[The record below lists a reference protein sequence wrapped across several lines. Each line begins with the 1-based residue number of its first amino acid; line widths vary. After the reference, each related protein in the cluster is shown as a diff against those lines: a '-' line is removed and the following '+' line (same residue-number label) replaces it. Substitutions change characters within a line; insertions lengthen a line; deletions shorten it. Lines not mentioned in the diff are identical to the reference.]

1 MKRITEPKRKRKNRT
16 IVLPLGNT
24 LKEYNALISTETGMD
39 QLVRRVETADQLNWG
54 HLADGHKPGCR
65 RRHRFTHHT
74 SYQRWLGHY
83 AGDRSRVTIVR
94 VRCLDCEAIFT
105 VLPAFVVRYKRYETD
120 AIEKLMVQL
129 FITED
134 SYRMA
139 RVSQSLAIDTA
150 RLGTWAALE
159 SAQDSAITPMALWR
173 LVQWVGQLSPAQL
186 NLVLGVEPP
195 DYILADE
202 KHTRENGERTYV
214 PMIYEAPVALIWW
227 IDYLGSVSE
236 EALWASFER
245 FKAIDERLTRI
256 LGATVDGWDPTQN
269 ALLGAFE
276 GITLAECHLHAMIK
290 LGTHLATHKRQRKA
304 AGQPLSEAEEQQ
316 IRDAFVRVL
325 EAPTP
330 EAYQEALDKLPEA
343 FKSGPLA
350 SRERSLRSKQALFQ
364 AWTIDDK
371 LARTS
376 TAIDQCMK
384 FLNRKQDNMQT
395 FRTDESAPRTLN
407 AWALTRNC
415 WRFLKGAKRAGQS
428 PLELAGARF
437 YNIPWMQWVNLAL
450 CAFSTLA
457 LSTGAIALLLS
468 T

>member
-16 IVLPLGNT
+16 VVLPLENT
-24 LKEYNALISTETGMD
+24 LKEYNALISTETGMN
-39 QLVRRVETADQLNWG
+39 QLVRRVETADRLNWG
-54 HLADGHKPGCR
+54 HLADGHNPGCR
-65 RRHRFTHHT
+65 QRHRFTRHT

-94 VRCLDCEAIFT
+94 VRCLDCGAVFT
-105 VLPAFVVRYKRYETD
+105 VLPAFVVRYKRYGTD

-150 RLGTWAALE
+150 RSGTWAALE

-227 IDYLGSVSE
+227 IDYLDSVSE
-236 EALWASFER
+236 EALRASFER
-245 FKAIDERLTRI
+245 FKAIDERLTRV

-269 ALLGAFE
+269 ALLSAFE

-290 LGTHLATHKRQRKA
+290 LGTHLTTYKRQRKA
-304 AGQPLSEAEEQQ
+304 TGQPLSEAEEQQ
-316 IRDAFVRVL
+316 IREAFVRVL
-325 EAPTP
+325 EAPTH
-330 EAYQEALDKLPEA
+330 EAYQAALDKLPEA
-343 FKSGPLA
+343 FESEPLA

-457 LSTGAIALLLS
+457 LSTGVIALLLS